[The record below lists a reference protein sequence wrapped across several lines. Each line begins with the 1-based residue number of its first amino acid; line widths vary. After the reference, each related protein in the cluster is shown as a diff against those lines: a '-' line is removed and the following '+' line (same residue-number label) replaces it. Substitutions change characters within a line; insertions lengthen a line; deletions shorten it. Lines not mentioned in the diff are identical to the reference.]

1 MTFDF
6 ISYEAINSIVGLV
19 TLVILVASV
28 IAAAIS
34 LHHSQAFNQISA
46 VLSMERDM
54 RTPDMQ
60 EAFRFVQSELPYKL
74 YQEEFRAELDAI
86 GFIDSRS
93 HLEIQ
98 ACNWFNAMGT
108 LLKHNL
114 VEEGAWMDLFSRL
127 VVNYWDRLSPV
138 IAILRRRR
146 GNSQYANFEYVAIR
160 AREWLEKNPHG
171 TFPPKMARAKVV
183 DRWLEQDSALVAE
196 RRLTDQPQPHV

>member
-1 MTFDF
+1 MTVALVSYDF
-6 ISYEAINSIVGLV
+6 INSIVSLI
-19 TLVILVASV
+19 TLIILIASA

-60 EAFRFVQSELPYKL
+60 EAFRFVQSELPY
-74 YQEEFRAELDAI
+74 QMHNEEFRAELDAI
-86 GFIDSRS
+86 GFLDARK

-127 VVNYWDRLSPV
+127 VVAYWERLSPV

-146 GNSQYANFEYVAIR
+146 GNSQYANFEFVAIR

-171 TFPPKMARAKVV
+171 TFPKGTERAQLV
-183 DRWLEQDSALVAE
+183 DRWLEADNAARQA
-196 RRLTDQPQPHV
+196 RNQPT

>member
-1 MTFDF
+1 MTLAVVSYDF
-6 ISYEAINSIVGLV
+6 INSIVSLI
-19 TLVILVASV
+19 TLIILIASA

-60 EAFRFVQSELPYKL
+60 EAFRFVQSELPY
-74 YQEEFRAELDAI
+74 QMHSEEFRAELDAI
-86 GFIDSRS
+86 GFLDTRK

-127 VVNYWDRLSPV
+127 VVAYWERLSPV

-146 GNSQYANFEYVAIR
+146 GNSQYANFEFVAIR

-171 TFPPKMARAKVV
+171 TFPKGTERAQLV
-183 DRWLEQDSALVAE
+183 DRWLEEDNAAKQA
-196 RRLTDQPQPHV
+196 RNQPT

>member
-1 MTFDF
+1 MEFGF
-6 ISYEAINSIVGLV
+6 ISYELVNSLVGLV

-34 LHHSQAFNQISA
+34 LHHSQSFNQISA

-74 YQEEFRAELDAI
+74 HNEEFRAELDAI
-86 GFIDSRS
+86 GFIDTRA
-93 HLEIQ
+93 HLEVQ
-98 ACNWFNAMGT
+98 AINWFNAMGT

-127 VVNYWDRLSPV
+127 VVAYWDRLSPV
-138 IAILRRRR
+138 IAIMRRRR
-146 GNSQYANFEYVAIR
+146 GDSQYANFEYVAIL
-160 AREWLEKNPHG
+160 AKEWLEKNPGG
-171 TFPPKMARAKVV
+171 TFPKKVPRAHLI
-183 DRWLEQDSALVAE
+183 DRWLDEDNALRQA
-196 RRLTDQPQPHV
+196 RQHPT

>member
-6 ISYEAINSIVGLV
+6 VSYEFVNSAANLTTVG
-19 TLVILVASV
+19 ILIISA

-60 EAFRFVQSELPYKL
+60 EAFRFVQSELPFKL
-74 YQEEFRAELDAI
+74 HNEDFRAELDAI
-86 GFIDSRS
+86 GFIDART

-127 VVNYWDRLSPV
+127 VVSYWDRLSPV
-138 IAILRRRR
+138 IAILRRQR
-146 GNSQYANFEYVAIR
+146 GDSQYANFEFVAIR
-160 AREWLEKNPHG
+160 AREWLHKNPAG
-171 TFPPKMARAKVV
+171 TFPKNVERAKLV
-183 DRWLEQDSALVAE
+183 DRWLEEDSALKAA
-196 RRLTDQPQPHV
+196 RQQSR

>member
-1 MTFDF
+1 MTFDVV
-6 ISYEAINSIVGLV
+6 SYEFINSIVSLI
-19 TLVILVASV
+19 TLLILVASA

-46 VLSMERDM
+46 VLVMERDM

-74 YQEEFRAELDAI
+74 HSEEFRAELDAI

-93 HLEIQ
+93 HMEIM

-108 LLKHNL
+108 LLKHHL

-127 VVNYWDRLSPV
+127 VVQYWELLSPV
-138 IAILRRRR
+138 IAIVRRNR
-146 GNSQYANFEYVAIR
+146 GDSQYANFEYVAIR
-160 AREWLEKNPHG
+160 AREWLEKNPAG
-171 TFPPKMARAKVV
+171 TFPKNVQRAKLI
-183 DRWLEQDSALVAE
+183 DRWRAEDDALRAA
-196 RRLTDQPQPHV
+196 RQH

>member
-1 MTFDF
+1 MTVALVSYDF
-6 ISYEAINSIVGLV
+6 INSIVSLI
-19 TLVILVASV
+19 TLIILIASA

-60 EAFRFVQSELPYKL
+60 EAFRFVQSELPY
-74 YQEEFRAELDAI
+74 QMHNEEFRAELDAI
-86 GFIDSRS
+86 GFIDSRV
-93 HLEIQ
+93 HLEIT

-127 VVNYWDRLSPV
+127 VVQYWDRLSPV
-138 IAILRRRR
+138 IAILRRHR
-146 GNSQYANFEYVAIR
+146 GASQYANFEYVAIL
-160 AREWLEKNPHG
+160 AAEWLKKNPAG
-171 TFPPKMARAKVV
+171 VFPKKM
-183 DRWLEQDSALVAE
+183 
-196 RRLTDQPQPHV
+196 

>member
-1 MTFDF
+1 MTLDVV
-6 ISYEAINSIVGLV
+6 SYEFINSVVSLI
-19 TLVILVASV
+19 TLLILVASA

-74 YQEEFRAELDAI
+74 HNDEFRAELDAI
-86 GFIDSRS
+86 GFLDART

-114 VEEGAWMDLFSRL
+114 VEEGAGLDLFSRL
-127 VVNYWDRLSPV
+127 VVAYWDRLSPV

-171 TFPPKMARAKVV
+171 TFPRSVARAKLV
-183 DRWLEQDSALVAE
+183 DRWLEQDSALAAA
-196 RRLTDQPQPHV
+196 RRQPN